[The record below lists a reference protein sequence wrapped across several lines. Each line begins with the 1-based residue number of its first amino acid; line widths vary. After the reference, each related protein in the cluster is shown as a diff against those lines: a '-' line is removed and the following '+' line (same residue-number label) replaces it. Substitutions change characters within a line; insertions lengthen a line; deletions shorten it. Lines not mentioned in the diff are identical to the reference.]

1 VETSHFAPPS
11 PEQTKKEYKQRAQK
25 IIDSAPVASSSMSEL
40 ISKKS
45 ITAKYSDI
53 SGNKEK
59 RQRVDEKVEK
69 EKTEGAK
76 LSKRLSNVA
85 DITTKQLYGSNHPL
99 NIENNK
105 IDMSNISDFLTKRE
119 TKEQKKKMK
128 KPILLSISMKVP
140 LENKI
145 TNLPFSEKVNSLKKH
160 ISKSSMKD
168 FTFTKKTMKLKF

>member
-1 VETSHFAPPS
+1 MTMNTDLQTDNVPVVQKEFLTSHFAPPS
-11 PEQTKKEYKQRAQK
+11 PDQTKKEYKQRAQK

-59 RQRVDEKVEK
+59 RQRVDEKVKKDK
-69 EKTEGAK
+69 EEGAK
-76 LSKRLSNVA
+76 LSKRLSDVA
-85 DITTKQLYGSNHPL
+85 DISSKQLYGSNHPL

-128 KPILLSISMKVP
+128 KEKFKVFTTLDREQKD
-140 LENKI
+140 LE
-145 TNLPFSEKVNSLKKH
+145 SEKA
-160 ISKSSMKD
+160 
-168 FTFTKKTMKLKF
+168 MKL